1 MQRVAYGLLELIEKK
16 VSRMIPLDLDG
27 PADCTLQHRI
37 YDQVRSA
44 IMSGRLRPGAP
55 LPSSRDLAR
64 DLKLARNTVVLAY
77 KRLSREGY
85 LAMRPGAGT
94 FVADPIPEMCVA
106 LGSRPGGALDVS
118 YVNDA
123 SSNVTV
129 HHPPV
134 LLRTGGMRMVQAGY
148 SKPQVDFWYGSANA
162 RNFPIR
168 EWRKLLVEN
177 LSRTSSN
184 LSGYGPPEGIH
195 ELRAAI
201 AKHLSANRGIQVGP
215 DQILITAGA
224 QEGLN
229 LVSRLFVQQGVQVVM
244 ENPCYLGAAL
254 VFQSYGAIIVP
265 VAVDD
270 QGLCTAN
277 LKQSGAT
284 LTYVTPS
291 HQFPT
296 GVTMSQARRLQL
308 LAWAQTNGAYIIEDD
323 YDSDFRYD
331 GPPLAA
337 LAGLNNNDSVIYLG
351 TFSKSIGSGV
361 RTGYLAVPKQLIEPL
376 RCVKSLANYGH
387 PWLEQI
393 VLAEF
398 IDQGGFARHLRRIR
412 NACGQ
417 AREALLESVQDHFG
431 QCRIAGAEAGMHV
444 MWTLPHDLPP
454 VEEIVKVAAAESVGL
469 YTLKEAGAYEIGP
482 TRYPRTLLLGY
493 ASLSPDEIRSGIAR
507 VARGLRDAGYVPR
520 QRVDWSG
527 LVTELGA
534 AAH

>member
-1 MQRVAYGLLELIEKK
+1 
-16 VSRMIPLDLDG
+16 MIPLDLTG
-27 PADCTLQHRI
+27 PDHHTLQHRI
-37 YDQVRSA
+37 YEQIRSA
-44 IMSGRLRPGAP
+44 ILTSRLRPGTL
-55 LPSSRDLAR
+55 LPSSRDLAC
-64 DLKLARNTVVLAY
+64 DLKLARNTVMLAY

-85 LAMRPGAGT
+85 LVMRPGAGT
-94 FVADPIPEMCVA
+94 YVADPIPETCVGFA
-106 LGSRPGGALDVS
+106 SPSAA
-118 YVNDA
+118 A
-123 SSNVTV
+123 SSNPVANGV
-129 HHPPV
+129 SKAVRHPPV
-134 LLRTGGMRMVQAGY
+134 LLRSGGMRMVQAGHN
-148 SKPQVDFWYGSANA
+148 KPQIDFWYGSANA

-201 AKHLSANRGIQVGP
+201 AKHLSVNRGIQVGP

-229 LVSRLFVQQGVQVVM
+229 LVSRLFVQQGVQVLM

-254 VFQSYGAIIVP
+254 VFQSYGATLVP
-265 VAVDD
+265 GDVDG
-270 QGLCTAN
+270 QGLRTAN

-296 GVTMSQARRLQL
+296 GVTMSQMRRLQL
-308 LAWAQTNGAYIIEDD
+308 LEWAQTNGAYIVEDD

-361 RTGYLAVPKQLIEPL
+361 RTGYLAVPRQLVEPM

-398 IDQGGFARHLRRIR
+398 IEQGGFARHLRRIR

-417 AREALLESVQDHFG
+417 ARKALLESVQDHFG

-444 MWTLPHDLPP
+444 MWTLPPDLPS
-454 VEEIVKVAAAESVGL
+454 VEEVVKVAAAESVGL
-469 YTLKEAGAYEIGP
+469 YTLKDAGAYEMGP

-493 ASLSPDEIRSGIAR
+493 ASLSPSEIRDGIGR
-507 VARGLRDAGYVPR
+507 LARGLRQAGYVTR
-520 QRVDWSG
+520 RRVDWSG
-527 LVTELGA
+527 LASEFGA

>member
-1 MQRVAYGLLELIEKK
+1 
-16 VSRMIPLDLDG
+16 MIPLDLVG
-27 PADCTLQHRI
+27 PGNCTLQHRI
-37 YDQVRSA
+37 YEQIRSA
-44 IMSGRLRPGAP
+44 ILASRLRPGTP

-94 FVADPIPEMCVA
+94 FVAEHIPEMCVGFA
-106 LGSRPGGALDVS
+106 GDYRGLLDTS
-118 YVNDA
+118 PARDA
-123 SSNVTV
+123 TKKGTV
-129 HHPPV
+129 RHPPV
-134 LLRTGGMRMVQAGY
+134 LLRTAGMRMVQAGH

-168 EWRKLLVEN
+168 EWRRLLIEN
-177 LSRTSSN
+177 LPRTSSN
-184 LSGYGPPEGIH
+184 LSSYGPPEGIH

-201 AKHLSANRGIQVGP
+201 ARHLSANRGIQVGP

-254 VFQSYGAIIVP
+254 VFQSYGATIVP
-265 VAVDD
+265 GAIDD

-296 GVTMSQARRLQL
+296 GVTMSQVRRLQL
-308 LAWAQTNGAYIIEDD
+308 LDWAQTNGAYIVEDD

-351 TFSKSIGSGV
+351 TFSKSIGSGI
-361 RTGYLAVPKQLIEPL
+361 RTGYLAVPKQLVEPM

-398 IDQGGFARHLRRIR
+398 IEQGGFARHLRRIR

-417 AREALLESVQDHFG
+417 ARQALLKSVQDHFG

-444 MWTLPHDLPP
+444 MWTLPPDLPS
-454 VEEIVKVAAAESVGL
+454 VEEVVKVAAAESVGL
-469 YTLKEAGAYEIGP
+469 YTLKDAGAYEMGP

-493 ASLSPDEIRSGIAR
+493 ASLSPDEIRDGIAR
-507 VARGLRDAGYVPR
+507 VARGLRRAGYVPR

-527 LVTELGA
+527 LVSELGA

>member
-1 MQRVAYGLLELIEKK
+1 
-16 VSRMIPLDLDG
+16 MIPLDLDAQG
-27 PADCTLQHRI
+27 HCTLQLRI
-37 YDQVRSA
+37 YEQIRSA
-44 IMSGRLRPGAP
+44 IVSNRLRPGSP
-55 LPSSRDLAR
+55 LPSSRDLER
-64 DLKLARNTVVLAY
+64 DHKLARNTVVLAY
-77 KRLSREGY
+77 KRLGREGY

-94 FVADPIPEMCVA
+94 FVADPIPEMCVGLA
-106 LGSRPGGALDVS
+106 SQSANTRTGGAVGHG
-118 YVNDA
+118 DA
-123 SSNVTV
+123 RHETV
-129 HHPPV
+129 RHPPV
-134 LLRTGGMRMVQAGY
+134 LLRTGGLRMVQAGH

-168 EWRKLLVEN
+168 EWRRLLVEN

-195 ELRAAI
+195 ELRLAI
-201 AKHLSANRGIQVGP
+201 ARHLSANRGIPVAP

-229 LVSRLFVQQGVQVVM
+229 LVSRLFVQQGVEVVM

-254 VFQSYGAIIVP
+254 VFQSFGATIVP
-265 VAVDD
+265 AAVDCH
-270 QGLCTAN
+270 GLSTAN
-277 LKQSGAT
+277 LKQSAAT
-284 LTYVTPS
+284 LAYVTPS

-296 GVTMSQARRLQL
+296 GVTMSQTRRLQL
-308 LAWAQTNGAYIIEDD
+308 LDWAQTNGAYIVEDD

-337 LAGLNNNDSVIYLG
+337 LAGLNGNDSVIYLG

-361 RTGYLAVPKQLIEPL
+361 RTGYLAVPKQLIEPM

-398 IDQGGFARHLRRIR
+398 IEQGGFARHLRRIR

-417 AREALLESVQDHFG
+417 AREALLESLQEHFG
-431 QCRIAGAEAGMHV
+431 QCRIEGAEAGMHV
-444 MWTLPHDLPP
+444 MWTLPPYLPP
-454 VEEIVKVAAAESVGL
+454 IDEIVHIAAAESVGL
-469 YTLKEAGAYEIGP
+469 YTLKEAGTYEMGP
-482 TRYPRTLLLGY
+482 VRYPRTLLLGY

-507 VARGLRDAGYVPR
+507 VADGLRRAGYITR
-520 QRVDWSG
+520 QKVDWSG
-527 LVTELGA
+527 LVAEVGA

>member
-1 MQRVAYGLLELIEKK
+1 
-16 VSRMIPLDLDG
+16 MIPFDLDT
-27 PADCTLQHRI
+27 PANCTLQLRI
-37 YDQVRSA
+37 YGQIRDA
-44 IMSGRLRPGAP
+44 ILSSRLRPGTP

-77 KRLSREGY
+77 KRLSHEGY
-85 LAMRPGAGT
+85 LVMRPGAGT
-94 FVADPIPEMCVA
+94 FVADPIPEICVGFA
-106 LGSRPGGALDVS
+106 SQAANTRDSTQGGGNAPEKQAVR
-118 YVNDA
+118 
-123 SSNVTV
+123 
-129 HHPPV
+129 HPPV
-134 LLRTGGMRMVQAGY
+134 LLRTGGLRMVQAGHR
-148 SKPQVDFWYGSANA
+148 KPEIDFWYGSANA

-168 EWRKLLVEN
+168 EWRRLLVEN

-184 LSGYGPPEGIH
+184 LSGYGPPEGIP

-201 AKHLSANRGIQVGP
+201 ARHLSTNRGIPVGP

-254 VFQSYGAIIVP
+254 VFQSYGATIVP
-265 VAVDD
+265 AAVDG
-270 QGLCTAN
+270 QGLSTAN
-277 LKQSGAT
+277 LKQSVAT
-284 LTYVTPS
+284 LAYVTPS

-296 GVTMSQARRLQL
+296 GVTMSQTRRLQL
-308 LAWAQTNGAYIIEDD
+308 LDWAQTNGAYIIEDD

-337 LAGLNNNDSVIYLG
+337 LAGLNSNNSVIYLG
-351 TFSKSIGSGV
+351 TFSKSIGSGI

-398 IDQGGFARHLRRIR
+398 IEHGGFARHLRRIR

-417 AREALLESVQDHFG
+417 ARKALLESVQEQFG
-431 QCRIAGAEAGMHV
+431 QCHIAGAEAGMHV
-444 MWTLPHDLPP
+444 MLTLPPYFPP
-454 VEEIVKVAAAESVGL
+454 VEEIVQIAATEGVGL
-469 YTLKEAGAYEIGP
+469 YTLKDAGAYETGP
-482 TRYPRTLLLGY
+482 ARYPRTLLLGY

-507 VARGLRDAGYVPR
+507 VASGLRRAGCVTR
-520 QRVDWSG
+520 QKVDWSG
-527 LVTELGA
+527 LVSELGA